1 MPPRKHF
8 AKFRASHLIEVLG
21 PALWREKY
29 FDPEANTDGKFLHIA
44 QDDTCRAVN
53 IAIQLLLVCQ
63 ENSSA
68 HRITDVEIA
77 GDHLVHL
84 EADPELVFGRFL
96 KRKVVEKVTMIHA

>member
-1 MPPRKHF
+1 MPPGEYL
-8 AKFRASHLIEVLG
+8 AEFRAPHLIEVLR
-21 PALWREKY
+21 PAFRREKHL
-29 FDPEANTDGKFLHIA
+29 DLETDTDGKFLYVA

-53 IAIQLLLVCQ
+53 IAIQLLLARQ

-96 KRKVVEKVTMIHA
+96 KRKVVEKVTMIHG